1 MTARLIKIAQWEI
14 APEET
19 DTRIVYNNI
28 LLGMGCDCDPCK
40 NFEKLGSDAFPP
52 EMHEVFC
59 LLGIDYTKPA
69 EIYYT
74 HRLDS
79 GLHEYGG
86 WYHFIGVI
94 IAGEDCHHPNGRLV
108 AIETVPITGVARL
121 GFTSSTALVHD
132 AFAEYPVF
140 QLEITLELPWIL
152 NKDEP
157 D

>member
-1 MTARLIKIAQWEI
+1 MDESVIRIAQWEI

-28 LLGMGCDCDPCK
+28 MQEPGCDCGPCR

-52 EMHEVFC
+52 EMHEIFRQ
-59 LLGIDYTKPA
+59 LGIDYTKPA

-79 GLHEYGG
+79 GLHSYGG
-86 WYHFIGVI
+86 WYHFIGSIV
-94 IAGEDCHHPNGRLV
+94 AGEDCRSPNGRLV
-108 AIETVPITGVARL
+108 AIETVQITDAARI
-121 GFTSSTALVHD
+121 GFSNSTALVHD
-132 AFAEYPVF
+132 AFEEYPVV
-140 QLEITLELPWIL
+140 QLEFTLELPWIL
-152 NKDEP
+152 NEEEP